1 MGRLGECQGT
11 RSAVAKR
18 VKKSGPGRGANGGE
32 RADGMLPKKKWWV
45 LPWVLWD
52 ISTGNGGFIWFYGK
66 IMGIYGITLWL
77 FNIAMEAMAHRNRWL
92 TY

>member
-32 RADGMLPKKKWWV
+32 RADGMLPKK
-45 LPWVLWD
+45 
-52 ISTGNGGFIWFYGK
+52 NGGFYHGFYGTYPLEMEVLYGF
-66 IMGIYGITLWL
+66 MGKSWEYMGLPSGY
-77 FNIAMEAMAHRNRWL
+77 L
-92 TY
+92 T